1 MKIRIVIA
9 DDHPI
14 FRDGLS
20 RTLEETKLFEI
31 VGVGSSADDAT
42 RLVKQHSPDLVL
54 LDLSM
59 PGGGVDAVTRIAALD
74 NPPKIAMLTV
84 SEDENDVIQA
94 MSAGAIGYILKGV
107 SAVELIRVLTRVAS
121 GEAHIS
127 PAIATQVLVAMRT
140 SKEQIPDP
148 IDDLT
153 NREAAILKGVAQGLS
168 NKEVAADLG
177 LQEKTVKHYMTV
189 ILAKLHAR
197 NRVEAAVIA
206 HKAWSKIR

>member
-1 MKIRIVIA
+1 MIA

>member
-20 RTLEETKLFEI
+20 RTLEETTLFEI
-31 VGVGSSADDAT
+31 VGVGNSADDAT
-42 RLVKQHSPDLVL
+42 RLVKQHTPDLAL

-59 PGGGVDAVTRIAALD
+59 PGGGVNAVTKIAALD

-127 PAIATQVLVAMRT
+127 PTIATQVLVAMRT

-168 NKEVAADLG
+168 NKEVAVDLG

>member
-20 RTLEETKLFEI
+20 RTLEETTLFEI

-107 SAVELIRVLTRVAS
+107 SAVELIRVLTRIAS